1 MPLDK
6 TDIHKIL
13 VVKLRNIGDVLLTSP
28 VFANLREHFPSA
40 RICAFVN
47 RGTEAM
53 LTDNP
58 NIDKLYVYDRDL
70 KKAPFLQRSVAEL
83 SLMKRVRS
91 EGFDMV
97 LNLTEGDRG
106 ALVALASGA
115 KIKVGVDSRG
125 RGFCGKNRIFTHL
138 LPPPDREAHA
148 VDQNLAA
155 LILLGLEVRHKK
167 VEFHFPEDVR
177 AGMTARLA
185 ANDLKPYGFYHAHV
199 TSRWMFKTLP
209 PEKMAALLDFMTAE
223 TGLPAVLEA
232 APVEKELSYLE
243 QVLASCRFPHINLG
257 DVPLKDLGALSAMSS
272 FFIGVDSAPM
282 HIAAAVGVP
291 VLGLF
296 GPLPAPNWGPWDN
309 RLMVNPYR
317 ALRGIQSTGLN
328 MVLQAGDP
336 CVPCSRDGC
345 HGSKRSNCL
354 DFPEAELLAAVR
366 EFLAMICY
374 DRQ

>member
-115 KIKVGVDSRG
+115 KIKVGVDSRR
-125 RGFCGKNRIFTHL
+125 RGFRGKNRIFTHL
-138 LPPPDREAHA
+138 LPPPDRETHA

-155 LILLGLEVRHKK
+155 LMLLGLEVRHKK

-232 APVEKELSYLE
+232 APGGEGTILPRAGSRLMPVSAHKSRRCSAQGSRRAFRHVQFFCRRRFGAHAYRRSRGRTGAWSLRP
-243 QVLASCRFPHINLG
+243 LAG
-257 DVPLKDLGALSAMSS
+257 AQLGAVGQSADGKS
-272 FFIGVDSAPM
+272 
-282 HIAAAVGVP
+282 VP
-291 VLGLF
+291 GT
-296 GPLPAPNWGPWDN
+296 P
-309 RLMVNPYR
+309 
-317 ALRGIQSTGLN
+317 
-328 MVLQAGDP
+328 GDP
-336 CVPCSRDGC
+336 EHRP
-345 HGSKRSNCL
+345 
-354 DFPEAELLAAVR
+354 
-366 EFLAMICY
+366 
-374 DRQ
+374 